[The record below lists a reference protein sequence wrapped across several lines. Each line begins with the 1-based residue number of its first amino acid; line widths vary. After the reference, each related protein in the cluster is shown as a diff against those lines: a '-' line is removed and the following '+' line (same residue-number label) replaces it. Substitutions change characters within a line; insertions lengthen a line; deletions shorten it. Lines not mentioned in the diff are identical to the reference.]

1 MSGGQGEARMA
12 DRRSRAK
19 SVLDPGA
26 LRQPARNAILGSLCV
41 NILALATPLYM
52 LVIYDRVMTSRSEA
66 TLLALTVAI
75 ITTLVILSVLDLFR
89 NIVFA
94 RASATFYAELEA
106 RIYAGCRRWAL
117 AGGSARRVRPLE
129 DLETVRAFLASPT
142 PAALLDIVF
151 VPIFLIV
158 MFVMSQ
164 VLGYMTVALV
174 GAIVIL
180 ALLNKRAMARTT
192 DSSTE
197 KFRDACDFA
206 EAHWRQIESSLAM
219 GYAARGEQRAAESN
233 REAIKAQLLTASTTG
248 SITSIVKGVR
258 QGSQILIIA
267 TATYLALEGE
277 VTMGAIIA
285 SSILFSRALT
295 PVDQLVGSWR
305 LLFQTRGAWQRLNDM
320 LAVLP
325 DEEQRMA
332 LAAPA
337 GKLDLVEVV
346 AAAPGSS
353 EMILRGLSFSLRA
366 GESLG
371 IIGPSGCGKST
382 LAKVVFGVWP
392 TLRGSARLDGAD
404 VTKLNHEHAGP
415 SLGYLPQSVDLLPGT
430 IAENIRRLGPDDPAA
445 VIEAAELAGAHE
457 LILGL
462 PDGYDTLIGSR
473 GFALSGGQM
482 QRIGLARALYG
493 TPRLVLL
500 DEPDADLDEAGER
513 ALVAAIAALR
523 ERGTTL
529 IIISHKP
536 ALIQPLDKL
545 LVMNAGQVVKF
556 GPMDEFANAPRAPN
570 VRVVR

>member
-1 MSGGQGEARMA
+1 MA
-12 DRRSRAK
+12 SPRDKKKA
-19 SVLDPGA
+19 VLDPEA

-66 TLLALTVAI
+66 TLLTLTIAI
-75 ITTLVILSVLDLFR
+75 IATLVILAALDLFR

-94 RASATFYAELEA
+94 RASATLYAELES
-106 RIYAGCRRWAL
+106 RVFAGCRYWAL
-117 AGGSARRVRPLE
+117 AGGSARRARPLE

-158 MFVMSQ
+158 MFLMSQ
-164 VLGYMTVALV
+164 VLGYMMVALIA
-174 GAIVIL
+174 AIVIL
-180 ALLNKRAMARTT
+180 ALINKRAMARTT

-197 KFRDACDFA
+197 KFREACDFA

-219 GYAARGEQRAAESN
+219 GYATRGEQRAAESN
-233 REAIKAQLLTASTTG
+233 RQAIKAQILSASTTG

-267 TATYLALEGE
+267 TATYLALEGR

-295 PVDQLVGSWR
+295 PIDQLVGSWR
-305 LLFQTRGAWQRLNDM
+305 LLFQTRGAWTRTRDL
-320 LAVLP
+320 LAGLADP
-325 DEEQRMA
+325 SQRMELARPRGNLA
-332 LAAPA
+332 LS
-337 GKLDLVEVV
+337 EVV

-353 EMILRGLSFSLRA
+353 EMVLRGVTFSLGA

-382 LAKVVFGVWP
+382 LAKVILGVWP
-392 TLRGSARLDGAD
+392 ALRGSARLDGAD
-404 VTKLNHEHAGP
+404 VAKLDHERAGP
-415 SLGYLPQSVDLLPGT
+415 SLGYLAQSVELLPGT
-430 IAENIRRLGPDDPAA
+430 IAETIRRLGHDDPAG
-445 VIEAAELAGAHE
+445 VVEAARLAGAHE

-462 PDGYDTLIGSR
+462 PDGYDTIIGNR

-493 TPRLVLL
+493 NPQLVLL
-500 DEPDADLDEAGER
+500 DEPDADLDEAGELG
-513 ALVAAIAALR
+513 LVAAIASLR
-523 ERGTTL
+523 ARGATL
-529 IIISHKP
+529 IVISHKP

-545 LVMNAGQVVKF
+545 LVMNAGQVVQF
-556 GPMDEFANAPRAPN
+556 GAMDEFGNAVRP
-570 VRVVR
+570 VRVVK